1 MSLSFTLDQNAVKS
15 ESFSGGRINAT
26 GKYIGLALR
35 AYEKVAA
42 SGSKAIHLDYI
53 SNDGKDGS
61 IDIWHWSAKNGG
73 QPVEFQV
80 KFLQTLMAS
89 LSIAELKPKENT
101 TIEVYE
107 YASKGMVSKRVTSYP
122 QLENKQFGTVWQM
135 EEYEKQKID
144 ETTGKYVS
152 TGEIG
157 ERAVCLR
164 FFDAATGQTGKE
176 KLEKTDAVAIDAF
189 IDDLDDVK
197 RIKLTPQQVIKAQ
210 DAHIVSQAANSNS
223 SFDDDAFPF

>member
-1 MSLSFTLDQNAVKS
+1 MSLSFTLDQDAVKS
-15 ESFSGGRINAT
+15 ESFSGGRINTT

-73 QPVEFQV
+73 QPVDFQV

-89 LSIAELKPKENT
+89 LGIANLTPKENT
-101 TIEVYE
+101 TIEVYD
-107 YASKGMVSKRVTSYP
+107 YDSKGMVSKRVTSYP
-122 QLENKQFGTVWQM
+122 QLENKQFGTVWQI
-135 EEYEKQKID
+135 EEYKKQKL
-144 ETTGKYVS
+144 EGTVYVE
-152 TGEIG
+152 TGELG

-164 FFDAATGQTGKE
+164 FFDAETGKTGKE

-189 IDDLDDVK
+189 VDDLADVK
-197 RIKLTPQQVIKAQ
+197 RLKLSPQQVIKAQ
-210 DAHIVSQAANSNS
+210 DAQIVNQASNSNS
-223 SFDDDAFPF
+223 SFDDDSFPF